1 MLTDAFRMVWAL
13 FYWNL
18 RKSLFR
24 WSGRKGDAP
33 CQNRSD
39 SGRAMQTGCE
49 ACASWNS
56 RARFQRVCPLLTR
69 RDDGVWVCRVD
80 AAEVRPFWGRAF
92 AWSGGSVFGVVFLSA
107 ILVYSSMRSIGY
119 EVTWRQILWPPAWS
133 ELRGVRANLFIQ
145 QARERYAAGEVR
157 EAIQALTVAYQLNPS
172 HY

>member
-1 MLTDAFRMVWAL
+1 MVWAL
-13 FYWNL
+13 FCWNL

-80 AAEVRPFWGRAF
+80 AAGMK
-92 AWSGGSVFGVVFLSA
+92 VVKQLTRDPYAVSTASLDGLELFFLK
-107 ILVYSSMRSIGY
+107 RS
-119 EVTWRQILWPPAWS
+119 EVTRIESILPGLSPLS
-133 ELRGVRANLFIQ
+133 LELNYALLD
-145 QARERYAAGEVR
+145 RY
-157 EAIQALTVAYQLNPS
+157 L
-172 HY
+172 